1 MQRPGELDV
10 FGDLQ
15 VFIKLNTVPERSM
28 TCGRRQQMRP
38 GNETEKQMMYFLKI
52 TLRHFTHIL
61 LERPFMMDGKEDED

>member
-1 MQRPGELDV
+1 
-10 FGDLQ
+10 
-15 VFIKLNTVPERSM
+15 
-28 TCGRRQQMRP
+28 MRP